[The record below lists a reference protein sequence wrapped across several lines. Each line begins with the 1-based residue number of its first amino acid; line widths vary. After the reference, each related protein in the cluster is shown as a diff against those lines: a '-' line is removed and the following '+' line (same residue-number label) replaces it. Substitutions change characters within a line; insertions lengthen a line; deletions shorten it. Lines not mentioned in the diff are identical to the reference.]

1 MARTITSPPE
11 STPLAQW
18 AYTEMQRLADVVD
31 ALEQGARIVFY
42 NAPKKPRAGQI
53 FYADGTSWNPGSG
66 EGTYEYRSD
75 GLYYKL

>member
-1 MARTITSPPE
+1 MARTISYPPE

-18 AYTEMQRLADVVD
+18 AHVELQRLADVID
-31 ALEQGARIVFY
+31 ALEQGARIVFH

-53 FYADGTSWNPGSG
+53 FYADGTNWNPGSG
-66 EGTYEYRSD
+66 EGNYEYRSD